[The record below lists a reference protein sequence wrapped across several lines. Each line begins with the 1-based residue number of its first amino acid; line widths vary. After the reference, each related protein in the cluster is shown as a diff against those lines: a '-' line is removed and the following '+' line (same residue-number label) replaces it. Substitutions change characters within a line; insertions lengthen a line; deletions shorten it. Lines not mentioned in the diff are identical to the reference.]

1 MLKTAIGN
9 KLLELREL
17 LEQATCDGV
26 ALNFNSDEDEVGM
39 DIGAA
44 LNTLEQC
51 VQYYVD

>member
-1 MLKTAIGN
+1 MREQLVA
-9 KLLELREL
+9 KLAEVRGL

-26 ALNFNSDEDEVGM
+26 ALDLDSFEDEVSM
-39 DIGAA
+39 DVGAA

>member
-1 MLKTAIGN
+1 MKEQLLT
-9 KLLELREL
+9 KLAEVRDL

-26 ALNFNSDEDEVGM
+26 AIDLDSFEDEVGM

-44 LNTLEQC
+44 LNTLEQS

>member
-1 MLKTAIGN
+1 MREQLFA
-9 KLLELREL
+9 KLAELREL

-26 ALNFNSDEDEVGM
+26 ALDLDSFEDEVGM